1 MPGSVVPGP
10 FGSFPFGWV
19 GVGVV
24 FGKAVPDGLWL
35 VDAELSV
42 NSARLRWWGPI
53 AEARELHGRKRRLRS
68 EIPQSM
74 RIRSRAAIQQLMSDQ
89 T

>member
-35 VDAELSV
+35 VDAETV
-42 NSARLRWWGPI
+42 GEFGPLAVVGPT
-53 AEARELHGRKRRLRS
+53 AEARQLHGRKRQLKS
-68 EIPQSM
+68 VIPQST
-74 RIRSRAAIQQLMSDQ
+74 RIPWRAAAQLLMDD
-89 T
+89 

>member
-35 VDAELSV
+35 VDAETVGEFGPLAV
-42 NSARLRWWGPI
+42 VGPI

-68 EIPQSM
+68 EILQSM